1 MPAAPEAGAMSLLA
15 DLRRPEYT
23 GDRRCWPCTLVNAVV
38 VAAIALAVGRR
49 RRALGVAVA
58 AVGAVL
64 VALRGYVV
72 PYTPAFAPRLV
83 AASPLPEA
91 WFHRA
96 DAREGVERGAATG
109 LGDGEVDG
117 EELLATLAEAGVL
130 EADAERV
137 TLAPDFEAAWHEEMA
152 DLAALDTDSLAD
164 AVFETAHAASVS
176 VARDRGDEWVVLA
189 DGSGEF
195 EGDAWLSRPVAIAE
209 AGAVRALAEW
219 VPDART
225 RRAAAGPL
233 RTFLTDCPDCGTAL
247 EESSTAACCGGYTD
261 PTSEPD
267 DVLACPEC
275 GVRLYTFDD

>member
-1 MPAAPEAGAMSLLA
+1 MSSFE

-38 VAAIALAVGRR
+38 VAAVAGAVGRR
-49 RRALGVAVA
+49 RRALGVTVA

-72 PYTPAFAPRLV
+72 PYTPVFAPRLV
-83 AASPLPEA
+83 AASPLPEE

-96 DAREGVERGAATG
+96 DARDGIERGTDTG
-109 LGDGEVDG
+109 LGDDGMKG

-137 TLAPDFEAAWHEEMA
+137 TLAPDFEDAWREEMA
-152 DLAALDTDSLAD
+152 DLAALDTDALAE
-164 AVFETAHAASVS
+164 AVFETAHAATVS

-189 DGSGEF
+189 DGSGDF
-195 EGDAWLSRPVAIAE
+195 DGDTWLSRPVAIAE
-209 AGAVRALAEW
+209 AGAVRALADW
-219 VPDART
+219 VPEAGT

-233 RTFLTDCPDCGTAL
+233 RTFLTDCPDCGAAL